1 MKKIMMIAALMVATV
16 SAKAQFEPGTFS
28 IQPKIGGVVS
38 SITNAPSINFGAED
52 GFQKDFKMDNTAI
65 AGFTIGGELEY
76 QISKH
81 FSLAAGLGY
90 SLQGSGWEDYKY
102 KEGDEKFE
110 IKDLKIELGYV
121 TAPILANIYL
131 FKGFAIKTGVQFGY
145 LTNAHQKGTIEM
157 SDKGWSTKSN
167 ESIDVKDMCN
177 KWDISIP
184 VGVSYQ
190 VPTIPIVIDGRLN
203 LGLTDIFKKDVLE
216 SGQKNCQNVVF
227 QLTVGYK
234 FKL

>member
-1 MKKIMMIAALMVATV
+1 MICR
-16 SAKAQFEPGTFS
+16 KNG
-28 IQPKIGGVVS
+28 
-38 SITNAPSINFGAED
+38 
-52 GFQKDFKMDNTAI
+52 
-65 AGFTIGGELEY
+65 
-76 QISKH
+76 
-81 FSLAAGLGY
+81 SL
-90 SLQGSGWEDYKY
+90 
-102 KEGDEKFE
+102 
-110 IKDLKIELGYV
+110 LKC
-121 TAPILANIYL
+121 
-131 FKGFAIKTGVQFGY
+131 
-145 LTNAHQKGTIEM
+145 LTRVGPR
-157 SDKGWSTKSN
+157 
-167 ESIDVKDMCN
+167 N

>member
-1 MKKIMMIAALMVATV
+1 
-16 SAKAQFEPGTFS
+16 
-28 IQPKIGGVVS
+28 
-38 SITNAPSINFGAED
+38 
-52 GFQKDFKMDNTAI
+52 
-65 AGFTIGGELEY
+65 
-76 QISKH
+76 
-81 FSLAAGLGY
+81 
-90 SLQGSGWEDYKY
+90 
-102 KEGDEKFE
+102 
-110 IKDLKIELGYV
+110 
-121 TAPILANIYL
+121 LANVYL

-203 LGLTDIFKKDVLE
+203 LGLTDIFQE
-216 SGQKNCQNVVF
+216 RCS
-227 QLTVGYK
+227 
-234 FKL
+234 